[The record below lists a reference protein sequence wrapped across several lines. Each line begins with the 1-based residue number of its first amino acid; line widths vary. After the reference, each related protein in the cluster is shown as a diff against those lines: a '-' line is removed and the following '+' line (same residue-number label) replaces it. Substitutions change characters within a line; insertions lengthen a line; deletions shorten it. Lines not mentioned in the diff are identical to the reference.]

1 MNRVEHI
8 EGMLNDF
15 LLRDVAFFIEGGK
28 ILKRGK
34 LILFKFKEFHFVFTL
49 KNDKDEHKVY
59 EIPYPF
65 DCNLRDSGRLDF
77 SYSLDDFTLVN
88 SELYFRTKVLDNSN
102 CDKLFNNCLVLSA
115 I

>member
-1 MNRVEHI
+1 MNTISQI
-8 EGMLNDF
+8 EDLLNGF
-15 LLRDVAFFIEGGK
+15 LLRDVTFYIEGGK
-28 ILKRGK
+28 VLKRGK

-49 KNDKDEHKVY
+49 KNDKAEHKVY

-65 DCNLRDSGRLDF
+65 NWYSRGEKRLDF

-88 SELYFRTKVLDNSN
+88 SELYYRTKVLDTAA
-102 CDKLFNNCLVLSA
+102 CDKLYNNYLVLSA